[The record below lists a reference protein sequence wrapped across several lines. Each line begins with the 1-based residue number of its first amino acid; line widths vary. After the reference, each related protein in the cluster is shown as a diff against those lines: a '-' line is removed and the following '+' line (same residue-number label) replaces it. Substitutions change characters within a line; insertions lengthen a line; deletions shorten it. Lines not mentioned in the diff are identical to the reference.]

1 LTGESANPQH
11 PLPERLGVVGSG
23 TIARGL
29 AALAARHGPVIL
41 CARSETSAGTARHF
55 LDTDAVDVTCD
66 REALAE
72 ATYVVEAIVEEHA
85 AKTAL
90 FAELAQILSPDAILA
105 TTTSSL
111 SAAELGVESGRAE
124 RFAALHV
131 FNPVTKMALVE
142 LAFPPEAAEDTR
154 ARSRALCAAL
164 GKTAVDV
171 SDTPG
176 FVVNRL
182 LFPYLF
188 DAVELLE
195 RTGMEAK
202 AVDTCMKL
210 GAGHPLGP
218 LALLDL
224 VGLDVSKAIGE
235 TIGAKVPARV
245 EALIAE
251 GALGRKSGR
260 GFHTYET

>member
-1 LTGESANPQH
+1 MTGESANTQH
-11 PLPERLGVVGSG
+11 PLPERLGIVGSG

-29 AALAARHGPVIL
+29 AALAARHGPVTL
-41 CARSETSAGTARHF
+41 CARSEGSAAKARDY
-55 LDTDAVDVTCD
+55 LDADAVQVTCD
-66 REALAE
+66 RDALAQ
-72 ATYVVEAIVEEHA
+72 ASYVVEAIVEEHA

-90 FAELAQILSPDAILA
+90 FAELAEILSADAILA

-111 SAAELGVESGRAE
+111 SAAQLGAESGRPE

-142 LAFPPEAAEDTR
+142 LAFPEAASEDTR
-154 ARSRALCAAL
+154 DRTRELCTAL

-195 RTGMEAK
+195 RTGMDPE

>member
-1 LTGESANPQH
+1 LTGESANTQH
-11 PLPERLGVVGSG
+11 PLPERLGIVGSG

-41 CARSETSAGTARHF
+41 CARSEASAATARDY
-55 LDTDAVDVTCD
+55 LDTDAVAVTCE
-66 REALAE
+66 REALAT

-90 FAELAQILSPDAILA
+90 FAELAEILGPDAILA

-111 SAAELGVESGRAE
+111 SAAELGAESGRPA

-131 FNPVTKMALVE
+131 FNPVMKMALVE
-142 LAFPPEAAEDTR
+142 LAFPETATPDTR
-154 ARSRALCAAL
+154 ARTHALCEAL

-195 RTGMEAK
+195 RTGMEPK